1 MLKNVFVYS
10 LTLSIFFQCILSLEL
25 MGEENRAILKLR
37 SINKE
42 ITIVKKKVGDWEKQL
57 FATLEGVSQPLISN
71 AYIDFEVLDI
81 NQDGDDELLVSSS
94 IGGNGNPPQVLI
106 YYYKDSEELLT
117 KFIFGGWFAWAG
129 WDDVKIQSINKSA
142 ILTGVKGYS
151 ASPTLKHR
159 SISYFFDGDSIF
171 LHSITNKDELPAL
184 VGIRSTNFD
193 ENNIDSKLETSFDL
207 NSDGIADTISC
218 GYWPRWGDL
227 IDCTV
232 NISIWGEIP
241 VEFKPKRL
249 GVLNSKK
256 NGVNMLVLDHDT
268 ILVFDP
274 SKKEFVKL

>member
-1 MLKNVFVYS
+1 M
-10 LTLSIFFQCILSLEL
+10 
-25 MGEENRAILKLR
+25 
-37 SINKE
+37 
-42 ITIVKKKVGDWEKQL
+42 
-57 FATLEGVSQPLISN
+57 
-71 AYIDFEVLDI
+71 
-81 NQDGDDELLVSSS
+81 
-94 IGGNGNPPQVLI
+94 
-106 YYYKDSEELLT
+106 
-117 KFIFGGWFAWAG
+117 
-129 WDDVKIQSINKSA
+129 
-142 ILTGVKGYS
+142 
-151 ASPTLKHR
+151 KHR

-193 ENNIDSKLETSFDL
+193 ENNIDSKVEIAFDL

-268 ILVFDP
+268 IIIFDP